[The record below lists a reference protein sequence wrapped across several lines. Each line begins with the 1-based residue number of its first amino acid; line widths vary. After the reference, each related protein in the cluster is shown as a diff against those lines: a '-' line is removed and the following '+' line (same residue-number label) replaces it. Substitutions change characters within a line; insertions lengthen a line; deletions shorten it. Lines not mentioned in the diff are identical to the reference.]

1 MPATYLHGVE
11 VIDVSSGSQP
21 IRTVRSSVIG
31 IVGTAPDA
39 DATAFPLNT
48 PVLVAASRTE
58 AAKLD
63 VTGDGEGTL
72 PRALDAILDQAGA
85 LIIVV
90 RVAEG
95 EDETA
100 TTANIVGGVDSSGN
114 VSGIQALVTAES
126 VLGYTPRIL
135 LAPGFTHKK
144 TVADELLSVAER
156 LRAVVLIDGP
166 NTTDAAAIT
175 YRDDFDNARG
185 FLLDPA
191 VKVADGDAEV
201 VVSLSPFVAGLIA
214 KIDADRG
221 FWWSPS
227 NQTLSGV
234 IGTARPIDFLLGDE
248 NSRANL
254 LNEQDINTVIRQN
267 GFRFWGSR
275 TLAATDKKFAFLPVR
290 RTADMINDSIQR
302 ASLTFVDRPIN
313 KALFEAV
320 TDTVNAYLRD
330 LTSQGAILGGEC
342 WYERETNSNSQ
353 LMQGIVR
360 FKYKFQPPT
369 PAEHIIYE
377 SAVVEEYFDVVF
389 S

>member
-1 MPATYLHGVE
+1 M
-11 VIDVSSGSQP
+11 
-21 IRTVRSSVIG
+21 
-31 IVGTAPDA
+31 
-39 DATAFPLNT
+39 
-48 PVLVAASRTE
+48 
-58 AAKLD
+58 
-63 VTGDGEGTL
+63 
-72 PRALDAILDQAGA
+72 
-85 LIIVV
+85 
-90 RVAEG
+90 
-95 EDETA
+95 
-100 TTANIVGGVDSSGN
+100 
-114 VSGIQALVTAES
+114 
-126 VLGYTPRIL
+126 
-135 LAPGFTHKK
+135 
-144 TVADELLSVAER
+144 
-156 LRAVVLIDGP
+156 
-166 NTTDAAAIT
+166 
-175 YRDDFDNARG
+175 
-185 FLLDPA
+185 
-191 VKVADGDAEV
+191 
-201 VVSLSPFVAGLIA
+201 
-214 KIDADRG
+214 
-221 FWWSPS
+221 
-227 NQTLSGV
+227 
-234 IGTARPIDFLLGDE
+234 LGDE